1 MYASVDMPKR
11 MTMLVCTL
19 VVAAFVG
26 GYMSAPEREYPLCID
41 DSGASPYPLCV
52 WEASTQG
59 DGTGA
64 SFVSLNGGAVIVYP
78 DGQIVK

>member
-1 MYASVDMPKR
+1 MDVSLDLSKR
-11 MTMLVCTL
+11 AALLAIAL
-19 VVAAFVG
+19 VVGGFAG
-26 GYMSAPEREYPLCID
+26 GYMSAPEREYPMCID

-52 WEASTQG
+52 WKAGTQG

-64 SFVSLNGGAVIVYP
+64 SFVSLNGGEIIVYP